1 MKKLDVYEVIDGQD
15 NWPLVGIL
23 EGETDDEV
31 IALAEEKYG
40 SDQYHWTNPY

>member
-1 MKKLDVYEVIDGQD
+1 MMELKIYKVIDGHD
-15 NWPLVGIL
+15 DWPLVEIL